1 MRGRVRRNALI
12 GKKNGYLLVTL
23 MQNMEKN
30 RIAPVLQAVRRA
42 SRILDWLMSLPVLA
56 GNHDD

>member
-1 MRGRVRRNALI
+1 VRRNALI

-30 RIAPVLQAVRRA
+30 RIAPVLQAVNGVAR
-42 SRILDWLMSLPVLA
+42 
-56 GNHDD
+56 GGE